1 MFLDFRASEVLY
13 SETQCVGRLSVALAW
28 ENRPV
33 LQDLYV
39 ISGDPEL
46 LPFGGLDN
54 SGSVDIVAR
63 GDTIIEVRGR
73 MPLYRIQL
81 RPRQLLW
88 TVIVEAEVLGEYP
101 EVAGAEPYWSE
112 VFRLIMAFNLLLDLE
127 DYPRPNTEPQTLWQA
142 LLED

>member
-13 SETQCVGRLSVALAW
+13 SERQCVGRLSVALAW
-28 ENRPV
+28 EDRPV
-33 LQDLYV
+33 LQDLHV

-54 SGSVDIVAR
+54 AGSVDIVAR

-73 MPLYRIQL
+73 MPLYRIQVRPL
-81 RPRQLLW
+81 RPQELLW

-101 EVAGAEPYWSE
+101 EVEGAAPYWSE
-112 VFRLIMAFNLLLDLE
+112 VFRLMLPE
-127 DYPRPNTEPQTLWQA
+127 YEVSRVVGPTLWER